1 MRRGSGV
8 RLEINLSD
16 LSSSGTLAIIPARGG
31 SKGVPGKNIRVVGG
45 KPLIA
50 WTIEAAKQSA
60 CIDRVILSS
69 DDEAIIEQARRYEC
83 EVPFVREA
91 RLAQDESTS
100 MDVVVDALDRFPD
113 FEWVV
118 LLQPTSPLRSALD
131 IDRAIELCK
140 GQNAPACVSVSA
152 SQESPYWMFTLRDNS
167 TLEPILPPQVATR
180 RQDLPSVY
188 SLNGAIY
195 VAKTGWLRQNRS
207 FLSAETVAYV
217 MPNQRSLDIDTE
229 SDFIQLQIFLGDFKN
244 VSLS

>member
-1 MRRGSGV
+1 M
-8 RLEINLSD
+8 EINLSEPACC
-16 LSSSGTLAIIPARGG
+16 GTLAIIPARGG

-50 WTIEAAKQSA
+50 WTIEAAKLSK

-100 MDVVVDALDRFPD
+100 MDVILDALDRCPGY
-113 FEWVV
+113 EWVV
-118 LLQPTSPLRSALD
+118 LLQPTSPLRSARD
-131 IDRAIELCK
+131 IDQAIKLCK
-140 GQNAPACVSVSA
+140 SQNASACVSVSL
-152 SQESPYWMFTLRDNS
+152 SQESPYWMFTLKDGS
-167 TLEPILPPQVATR
+167 TLESILPPQGATR

-188 SLNGAIY
+188 SVNGAIY
-195 VAKTGWLRQNRS
+195 AAKTGWLRQNRS
-207 FLSAETVAYV
+207 FLSTETVAYV

-229 SDFIQLQIFLGDFKN
+229 SDFIQLQFFLGDFKN